1 MLNYDYTEKLLEIKD
16 AILLNIENTS
26 NSKIIELKIKQQSVI
41 CPTCG
46 NITSKVHD
54 YRTQYVKDVPMLGF
68 KTILKIHKRRYTC
81 QACGKH
87 FFENINILP
96 KYQRTTNR
104 LWGYVLSELHQT
116 YSMKSIA
123 ERVSL
128 SQTSIARILDYTSFS
143 LNTLPEVIAIDEFRG
158 NAGNEKFQCILTNP
172 KTHQI
177 LDILPRRR
185 SEDLYKYFSKFDN
198 RRDVKYIV
206 MDMSSLFRSV
216 IKNCFPNAIIIA
228 DKYHVQRQV
237 SWALENVRKRVQGE
251 FHENRRKYF
260 KRSRTLL
267 LKKLSSLNEDELEQL
282 SHMLELS
289 KDLAKAYYLTQ
300 EFYEVMSS
308 KNLEEAKKRLS
319 NWYLH
324 YQVAGLKEFDS
335 AFRAFSNWEN
345 EILNIFRTNLS
356 NGFTEGCNNKIKVI
370 KRNAFGVRNF
380 ERFRKRILHVMAA

>member
-267 LKKLSSLNEDELEQL
+267 LKKYSSLNEDELEQL

-335 AFRAFSNWEN
+335 AFRAFNNWEN

>member
-68 KTILKIHKRRYTC
+68 KTILKIHKRRYAC

>member
-267 LKKLSSLNEDELEQL
+267 LKKYSSLNEDELEQL

>member
-68 KTILKIHKRRYTC
+68 NTILKIHKRRYTC

-87 FFENINILP
+87 FLENINILP

-143 LNTLPEVIAIDEFRG
+143 LNTLPEIIAIDEFRG

-216 IKNCFPNAIIIA
+216 IKNCFPNAIIVA